1 MDKEFFKKCW
11 KNPRWHSLMV
21 LIIWIVSLSLL
32 MGVVTI
38 INEFKPQEKRENY
51 KIEETQKGINYK
63 EKLQDLLSDEYL
75 MSFIVTKND
84 NTIKYEGTDHNE
96 VVNGYKEDASGITKY
111 RIENGILYEVIL
123 DQVTEIESIYEEINS
138 KFLDRTTL
146 IAYILENEEEG
157 IIDNKE
163 TSTYEYNLR
172 YKEEKI
178 SINVVETKE
187 FIEQIT
193 IESENENYQL
203 TFSKNKN

>member
-51 KIEETQKGINYK
+51 KIEETQKGISYK

-84 NTIKYEGTDHNE
+84 NTIKYEGTEYNE

-123 DQVTEIESIYEEINS
+123 DQVTEIESIYEEIIS
-138 KFLDRTTL
+138 EFLDRNTL

-193 IESENENYQL
+193 IENENENYQL

>member
-84 NTIKYEGTDHNE
+84 NTIKYEGTEHNE

-138 KFLDRTTL
+138 EFLDRTTL

>member
-84 NTIKYEGTDHNE
+84 NTIKYEGTEYNE
-96 VVNGYKEDASGITKY
+96 VVNGYKEDVSGITKY

-123 DQVTEIESIYEEINS
+123 DQVTEIESIYEEIIS
-138 KFLDRTTL
+138 EFLDRNTL

>member
-51 KIEETQKGINYK
+51 KIEETQKGISYK

-84 NTIKYEGTDHNE
+84 NTIKYEGTEHNE

-138 KFLDRTTL
+138 EFLDRTTL

-193 IESENENYQL
+193 IENENENYQL

>member
-172 YKEEKI
+172 YKEEK
-178 SINVVETKE
+178 T
-187 FIEQIT
+187 
-193 IESENENYQL
+193 
-203 TFSKNKN
+203 